1 MVRRPNGDLHF
12 FFNGVDKGVAASHVA
27 SSLYGVVDLYGQAAK
42 VTIVDPAGEAFFG
55 WQEVIRDRDQ
65 NLDLWYVVCC
75 TTQFR
80 SDMIMN

>member
-1 MVRRPNGDLHF
+1 MTIPFTLYCHFSLPPTPQNEDRVGVVRRPNGDLHF

-55 WQEVIRDRDQ
+55 
-65 NLDLWYVVCC
+65 
-75 TTQFR
+75 
-80 SDMIMN
+80 